1 MPDSITVTREQ
12 VVEELLRWL
21 YGDSKVAK
29 KYREDLVESF
39 TTALFN
45 REESEIPRRHDPAQ
59 YDRLVEAFEG
69 LQVERDT
76 IRHERDAALERAEAA
91 EKEIARLLQITNQV
105 EWGPFDG
112 PCNDCGHH
120 EAEGHTSACIYRIL
134 ATPLPTEGD

>member
-1 MPDSITVTREQ
+1 MNINKDLACEICGVTEPH
-12 VVEELLRWL
+12 
-21 YGDSKVAK
+21 S
-29 KYREDLVESF
+29 
-39 TTALFN
+39 LF
-45 REESEIPRRHDPAQ
+45 SCVDA
-59 YDRLVEAFEG
+59 VK
-69 LQVERDT
+69 T
-76 IRHERDAALERAEAA
+76 ERDAALERAEAA